1 MITFRGDAMTKEQML
16 EQFTVLGFALGMCVV
31 ERKADGVRG
40 TLDFTHVPMDDGV
53 HVVRYYYNFR
63 EA

>member
-1 MITFRGDAMTKEQML
+1 MLTKDQML
-16 EQFTVLGFALGMCVV
+16 DEYSVLGFALGMCIV

-40 TLDFTHVPMDDGV
+40 TLDFTDVDGV
-53 HVVRYYYNFR
+53 RFYYNFQ

>member
-1 MITFRGDAMTKEQML
+1 MLTKDQML
-16 EQFTVLGFALGMCVV
+16 DEYNVLGFALSMCVV

-53 HVVRYYYNFR
+53 HVVRYYYNFQ

>member
-31 ERKADGVRG
+31 ARKEDKMRG
-40 TLDFTHVPMDDGV
+40 TLDFVTVGGI
-53 HVVRYYYNFR
+53 RYYHNFV